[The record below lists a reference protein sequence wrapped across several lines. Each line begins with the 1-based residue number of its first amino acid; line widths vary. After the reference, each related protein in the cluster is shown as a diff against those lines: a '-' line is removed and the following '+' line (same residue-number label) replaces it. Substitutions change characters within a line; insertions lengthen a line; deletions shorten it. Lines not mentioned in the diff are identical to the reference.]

1 MCEYLKISG
10 SKSYDYKT
18 VQITFNH
25 SMIINES
32 EKIDMAAKSTEIISD
47 ETIVSNHPWVEDV
60 NDELERLKK
69 QKEESIK
76 EYEDAFPTKKKTE
89 EGEPINE

>member
-1 MCEYLKISG
+1 CEYLKISG
-10 SKSYDYKT
+10 SKSYDYKS

-32 EKIDMAAKSTEIISD
+32 EKIDMAKKSIGIISD

-69 QKEESIK
+69 QEDTQK
-76 EYEDAFPTKKKTE
+76 EYDDLIPNNQDGVIDE
-89 EGEPINE
+89 I

>member
-1 MCEYLKISG
+1 
-10 SKSYDYKT
+10 
-18 VQITFNH
+18 
-25 SMIINES
+25 INEA
-32 EKIDMAAKSTEIISD
+32 EKIDMAAKSTGIVSD

-76 EYEDAFPTKKKTE
+76 EYEDVFPTKKKAKE
-89 EGEPINE
+89 SEPIDE

>member
-1 MCEYLKISG
+1 SG
-10 SKSYDYKT
+10 SKSYDYKS

-32 EKIDMAAKSTEIISD
+32 EKIDMAKKSIGIISD

-60 NDELERLKK
+60 NDELQRLEKQEDT
-69 QKEESIK
+69 QKE
-76 EYEDAFPTKKKTE
+76 YDALIPANNQ
-89 EGEPINE
+89 EGVIDET